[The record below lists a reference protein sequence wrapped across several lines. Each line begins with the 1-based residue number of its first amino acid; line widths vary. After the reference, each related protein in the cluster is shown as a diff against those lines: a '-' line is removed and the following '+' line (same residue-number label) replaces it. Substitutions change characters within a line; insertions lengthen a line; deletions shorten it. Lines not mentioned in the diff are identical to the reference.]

1 MTLRSCIL
9 LLALLLGSITG
20 FAQKGKTKEKTG
32 VTAKYDMAGPF
43 CNGLARV
50 KTKNKWGY
58 IDTTGNVVVPPKYN
72 EVENFSDGI
81 ARVRIG
87 QKWGLIDTTGKEIN
101 IPKKDI
107 ESRRQSETSIMPANF
122 GDVIPERDFDNLL
135 AYLLSKGVPVKH

>member
-1 MTLRSCIL
+1 MKLKSCIL
-9 LLALLLGSITG
+9 LFALLFSVSSS
-20 FAQKGKTKEKTG
+20 FAQKSKPKEKTG

-81 ARVRIG
+81 ARVRMG
-87 QKWGLIDTTGKEIN
+87 QKWGLIDTSGKEIIKPTFDWIYEFVN
-101 IPKKDI
+101 GKAKVKIDNTI
-107 ESRRQSETSIMPANF
+107 YYMNRQGQRVDP
-122 GDVIPERDFDNLL
+122 
-135 AYLLSKGVPVKH
+135 

>member
-87 QKWGLIDTTGKEIN
+87 QKWGLIDTTGKEI
-101 IPKKDI
+101 IKP
-107 ESRRQSETSIMPANF
+107 TF
-122 GDVIPERDFDNLL
+122 DFIYEFVNGK
-135 AYLLSKGVPVKH
+135 AKVKIDGTTYYMNKQGQRVDP